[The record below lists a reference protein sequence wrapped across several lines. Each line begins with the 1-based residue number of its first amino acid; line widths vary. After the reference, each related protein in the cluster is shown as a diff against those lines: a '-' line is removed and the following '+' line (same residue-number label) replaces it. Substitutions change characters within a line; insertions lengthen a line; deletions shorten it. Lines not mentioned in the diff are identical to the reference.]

1 MSERQGAVVPGLTSD
16 EELRRA
22 RREGATSGAQRE
34 REAQ

>member
-1 MSERQGAVVPGLTSD
+1 MSGRQGAVVPGLTSD
-16 EELRRA
+16 EERGA